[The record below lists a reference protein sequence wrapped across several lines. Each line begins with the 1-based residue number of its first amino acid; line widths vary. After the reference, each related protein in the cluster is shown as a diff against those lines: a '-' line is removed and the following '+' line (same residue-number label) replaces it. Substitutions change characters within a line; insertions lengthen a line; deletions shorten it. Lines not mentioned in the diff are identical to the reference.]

1 MKFTLILQIVFLLLI
16 ARPVFPDQ
24 IKVINQVLFEINKEA
39 ITTYDFK
46 NYLKLKQDL
55 KSENLLSLVK
65 NELQEFILY
74 KLCLREIESLDL
86 NISESDKAKTKNPD
100 ERQFLQVQS
109 YLKLKEKHITQIA
122 RYNSWT
128 DILKRKYNYIAKI
141 DELK

>member
-1 MKFTLILQIVFLLLI
+1 MKFALIIQVVFLLLVS
-16 ARPVFPDQ
+16 RPVLADQ
-24 IKVINQVLFEINKEA
+24 IKLINQVLFEINKEA

-74 KLCLREIESLDL
+74 KLCILEIESLDL
-86 NISESDKAKTKNPD
+86 NISESDKAKAKNSD

-109 YLKLKEKHITQIA
+109 YLKLKEKHMTQMT
-122 RYNSWT
+122 RYTSWT
-128 DILKRKYNYIAKI
+128 DILKRKYNYLAKI

>member
-1 MKFTLILQIVFLLLI
+1 MKFTLIIQVVFLLLVS
-16 ARPVFPDQ
+16 RPVLADQ
-24 IKVINQVLFEINKEA
+24 IKLINQVLFEINKEA

-74 KLCLREIESLDL
+74 KLCILEIESLDL
-86 NISESDKAKTKNPD
+86 NISESDKAKAKNSD

-109 YLKLKEKHITQIA
+109 YLKLKEKHMTQMT
-122 RYNSWT
+122 RYTSWT
-128 DILKRKYNYIAKI
+128 DILKRKYNYLAKI